1 MPLLRA
7 WRRRQPLSRVGARIK
22 RERTH
27 QRAFLTYNRLSV
39 SSPDS
44 PLSPAY
50 HIDVYHPCSPRP
62 KLQPLA
68 QSSKP
73 QHRPRATTTKM
84 STLFG
89 AQPAATSSTTG
100 DTSKDVEINSQI
112 LPEDSV
118 SDIAFSPAG
127 EHLAV
132 SSWDQKV
139 RIYKITGSNVEPG
152 WMFECEPAAGGA
164 KENPLCV
171 HWSAVCHL
179 FEGQDASK

>member
-1 MPLLRA
+1 
-7 WRRRQPLSRVGARIK
+7 
-22 RERTH
+22 
-27 QRAFLTYNRLSV
+27 
-39 SSPDS
+39 
-44 PLSPAY
+44 
-50 HIDVYHPCSPRP
+50 
-62 KLQPLA
+62 
-68 QSSKP
+68 
-73 QHRPRATTTKM
+73 M

-179 FEGQDASK
+179 FEGQDASRS